1 MLRVDELC
9 KPIIARAEINH
20 ETYKLLY
27 AQCVE
32 HIKRKHECGCTI
44 TLYHVPEFVFG
55 RPPFTH
61 AHAIR
66 YVAEKLRRGKFDVKV
81 DGPVLHIDWEARI
94 REACRKAR
102 REAMREVSKGGS
114 KPIVG
119 TKDKKKTKEEPLS
132 VRLARLLNK
141 QTR

>member
-9 KPIIARAEINH
+9 KPIIERAAVNH

-27 AQCVE
+27 TQCVE
-32 HIKRKHECGCTI
+32 HIKRKHACGCTI
-44 TLYHVPEFVFG
+44 TLYQVPDFVLG

-66 YVAEKLRRGKFDVKV
+66 YVSEKLRRGKFDVKV

-102 REAMREVSKGGS
+102 R
-114 KPIVG
+114 
-119 TKDKKKTKEEPLS
+119 TKRTSGPARLEKHVKTKTKEEPLS
-132 VRLARLLNK
+132 VRLARLLK
-141 QTR
+141 KPR